1 MQQKVAEQAAAGTS
15 LRRKL
20 ALAIPALVLA
30 GCATSDGPE
39 PMVPSGTVSI
49 ESKILPTDG
58 VEMIAVRNTSKTAGD
73 AGMKGGA
80 TVGAAASL
88 VCGPGVFFC
97 LPFFAVS
104 GAFLGG
110 TAGNVAGAVNDAFDL
125 FPPEVAGRI
134 EHVLVDIRN
143 RRNFFVELREA
154 VSEDVPENRQA
165 DASVAD
171 AHAYVAP
178 EGVHFLQDE
187 PNMFALR
194 MVGSMYVEERAGG
207 VSQQGKSREYE
218 YVTAEMP
225 VDFWLSDGGAPFDR
239 AFTEGVEK
247 IALMMAWDLVG
258 RRSE

>member
-1 MQQKVAEQAAAGTS
+1 LQQKVAEQAAAGTS
-15 LRRKL
+15 LRRAL
-20 ALAIPALVLA
+20 ALVIPAFVLA

-39 PMVPSGTVSI
+39 PMLPSGTVSI
-49 ESKILPTDG
+49 ESKIHPTEG
-58 VEMIAVRNTSKTAGD
+58 VAMTSVTNTSKIAGD

-104 GAFLGG
+104 GAFLGW
-110 TAGNVAGAVNDAFDL
+110 TAGNVAAAVGDAFDL

-134 EHVLVDIRN
+134 EHVLVDIR
-143 RRNFFVELREA
+143 RRRDFFDELREA
-154 VSEDVPENRQA
+154 VSEAVPETRQA
-165 DASVAD
+165 DASAAD
-171 AHAYVAP
+171 TNVYVGP

-194 MVGSMYVEERAGG
+194 MVGSTYVEERAGG
-207 VSQQGKSREYE
+207 VSQQGESREYE

-258 RRSE
+258 QRAE